1 MRPPSPA
8 DRSPAPS
15 FRERVRQAPATWALI
30 GSFVAVFLLS
40 ALDPDALLVQRF
52 AKVNEA
58 IREGEVWRLVTA
70 SFLHGGLAHLA
81 FNSMALASV
90 GPSIELLY
98 GRPKFLLVFLAG
110 GAVGMAASVAFVPQ
124 PSVGASAGI
133 FALFGALL
141 GFAVRAR
148 RRLTPQARRL
158 ILQDVGWVVALNVG
172 LGLMSGFIDNAAH
185 LGGLAGGVLF
195 GLLLRERPLPALRAG
210 PPPGREPPLE
220 A

>member
-1 MRPPSPA
+1 MPPTLRQRIEDGPA
-8 DRSPAPS
+8 SY
-15 FRERVRQAPATWALI
+15 ALI
-30 GSFVAVFLLS
+30 GLFIVAFLATS
-40 ALDPDALLVQRF
+40 LDPEQRLFALF
-52 AKVNEA
+52 AKVNERVLA
-58 IREGEVWRLVTA
+58 GEVWRLVTA

-90 GPSIELLY
+90 GPSIERLY
-98 GRPKFLLVFLAG
+98 GRPRFLLVFLGG
-110 GAVGMAASVAFVPQ
+110 GAVGMAASVAFVPN

-172 LGLMSGFIDNAAH
+172 LGFMSGYIDNAAH
-185 LGGLAGGVLF
+185 LGGLAAGVAL
-195 GLLLRERPLPALRAG
+195 GLALRERPSPALRQG
-210 PPPGREPPLE
+210 
-220 A
+220 